1 MQIISIARIL
11 ILSLLPNNVN
21 IINKKQLLRGLIT
34 NYYFYYSTKKT
45 TSDHYNQ
52 YKSNS

>member
-1 MQIISIARIL
+1 MQIISIARIP

-21 IINKKQLLRGLIT
+21 IINKKQLFRGLIT
-34 NYYFYYSTKKT
+34 NYYFYHSTKKT
-45 TSDHYNQ
+45 TPDHYNQ